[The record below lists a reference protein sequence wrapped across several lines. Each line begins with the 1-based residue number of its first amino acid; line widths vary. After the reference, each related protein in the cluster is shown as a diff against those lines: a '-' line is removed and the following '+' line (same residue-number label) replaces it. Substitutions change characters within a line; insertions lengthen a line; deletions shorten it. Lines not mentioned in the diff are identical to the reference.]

1 MRLAEKI
8 SADVD
13 GQIKIFKQKN
23 PDRNRDN
30 FFQPLDRQYII
41 ITAPIISTRQP
52 NPNAPLDDLSPN
64 AANKINRR
72 IKGTSAIPPAK
83 NK

>member
-30 FFQPLDRQYII
+30 FF
-41 ITAPIISTRQP
+41 
-52 NPNAPLDDLSPN
+52 
-64 AANKINRR
+64 
-72 IKGTSAIPPAK
+72 
-83 NK
+83 